1 MARQD
6 AQVGVG
12 GGSATKLHVGT
23 MRSRKFISI
32 QLRGKFSY
40 HEEMKEGAEKGD
52 DWLVG
57 VLG

>member
-12 GGSATKLHVGT
+12 GGSATKLGT